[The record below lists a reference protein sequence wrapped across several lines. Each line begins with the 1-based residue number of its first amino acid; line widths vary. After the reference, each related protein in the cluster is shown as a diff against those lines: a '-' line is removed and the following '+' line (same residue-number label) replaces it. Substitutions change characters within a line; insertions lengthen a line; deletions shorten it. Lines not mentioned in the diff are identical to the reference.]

1 VPIETLDVLTGLL
14 HRHCRT
20 HDIPVA
26 PAGRVGLHSGD
37 ARPAL
42 VPRQRSR
49 GGFGRGLLP
58 VAGHG
63 LPVSAR
69 GIDVLAPQ
77 APELH
82 EALTRVQEDGLPSLN
97 LGGTVI
103 TTDRPAER
111 GDNGKHRWYS
121 GQHKR
126 FGEVQETR

>member
-1 VPIETLDVLTGLL
+1 MGALAVACCLSQVTGYRYL
-14 HRHCRT
+14 HE
-20 HDIPVA
+20 
-26 PAGRVGLHSGD
+26 
-37 ARPAL
+37 
-42 VPRQRSR
+42 
-49 GGFGRGLLP
+49 
-58 VAGHG
+58 
-63 LPVSAR
+63 

-82 EALTRVQEDGLPSLN
+82 EALTRVQEDGLPLLN